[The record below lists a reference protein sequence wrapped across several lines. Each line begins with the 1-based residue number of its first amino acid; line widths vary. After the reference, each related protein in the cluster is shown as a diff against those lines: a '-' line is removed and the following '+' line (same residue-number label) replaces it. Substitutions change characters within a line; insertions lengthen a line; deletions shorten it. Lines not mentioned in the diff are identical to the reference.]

1 MVFNIS
7 RYSMSMNLCSTN
19 SPQRSTNILTSP
31 GYNLLS
37 QFCHWLLL
45 YCKCLL
51 LEGVWMDAT
60 LRRLAATVFD
70 CYVTAFGG
78 CVTASLQ
85 GVGYNASGW
94 LLFYCFLVI

>member
-37 QFCHWLLL
+37 QFCH
-45 YCKCLL
+45 CKWLL
-51 LEGVWMDAT
+51 LEGVWLDST
-60 LRRLAATVFD
+60 LRRLAA
-70 CYVTAFGG
+70 TAFGG

-85 GVGYNASGW
+85 RVGYNASVW
-94 LLFYCFLVI
+94 LLYVLFVI

>member
-60 LRRLAATVFD
+60 LRRLAATVFG
-70 CYVTAFGG
+70 C

-85 GVGYNASGW
+85 GVSYNASGW
-94 LLFYCFLVI
+94 LLYCFFWSYRVN

>member
-37 QFCHWLLL
+37 QFCHWLLI
-45 YCKCLL
+45 YCKWFL
-51 LEGVWMDAT
+51 LEGVWLDST
-60 LRRLAATVFD
+60 IRRLAATVFG
-70 CYVTAFGG
+70 CYVTAFRG
-78 CVTASLQ
+78 CVTASFQGGRLQ
-85 GVGYNASGW
+85 CIWLATI
-94 LLFYCFLVI
+94 LLFS